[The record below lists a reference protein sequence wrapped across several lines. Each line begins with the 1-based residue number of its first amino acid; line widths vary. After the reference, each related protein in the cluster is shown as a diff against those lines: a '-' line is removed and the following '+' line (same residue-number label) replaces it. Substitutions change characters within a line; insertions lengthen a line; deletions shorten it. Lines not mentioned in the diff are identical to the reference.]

1 MLLKSKDI
9 KYLEQLPSKTFEDN
23 DDYEL
28 EESSFYEEDYQYGS
42 EEDITIG
49 ETILIGAYESRVIGE
64 DDELTEYKEP
74 SQDLEDLEY
83 DEENGVYI
91 GKTIV
96 IGGSYAL
103 EELVEEE
110 PEETVMDEF
119 DSLMGDGQIPQI
131 EEDAPHISD
140 EEVMVDNFSN
150 ALSSLEKDLKEGIPD
165 WKTVTKNIPS
175 SQVSEELNTFL
186 RDFKMEDRDA
196 STFEEINFILNEEKQ
211 AILEETLSLISQ
223 AKDFS
228 AISRVMAGLEGKIRR
243 IMYDK
248 GSTFKEDLLVEKAK
262 IVREVENHVE
272 IVISNQREIIERESE
287 EHIENTVNFYKK
299 KMEGDA
305 QLLAAA
311 NNIISR
317 REQILDEAYARSLKL
332 IEEADEQANRIVD
345 DAMSANQEAERII
358 EQAKYEAIKVEQ
370 RFRSDAENIISDANV
385 ESENI
390 IQAAEEQHQQIV
402 EAATQDGFN
411 VGYQE
416 GREEAIKENAQ
427 LLMDSTNALNDLNS
441 VFPQVVQENEGRLI
455 KLSIKVAEAII
466 QEEREAKPELVVK
479 VLDKAIR
486 RVSDL
491 ERVVIK
497 VNPLDLDLV
506 LPKQAY
512 FKSIVSD
519 VEEFIITGHYSV
531 ARGGCFIET
540 NSGTVDAQFT
550 TQLRIVQEIFDKIR
564 AEYEAEEESEDEE

>member
-9 KYLEQLPSKTFEDN
+9 KYLEQLPSKTFEDE
-23 DDYEL
+23 YE
-28 EESSFYEEDYQYGS
+28 EEVEEIGFYEEDYDYGS

-49 ETILIGAYESRVIGE
+49 QTFLIGGYESRV
-64 DDELTEYKEP
+64 
-74 SQDLEDLEY
+74 LEDNEEFVEFEESLQEFEGLEY
-83 DEENGVYI
+83 DEENGVYV
-91 GKTIV
+91 GKTVV
-96 IGGSYAL
+96 IGGAMPI
-103 EELVEEE
+103 EEIEEVQ
-110 PEETVMDEF
+110 EEQSMDEF

-131 EEDAPHISD
+131 EEEQVPTISD

-150 ALSSLEKDLKEGIPD
+150 ALSSLEKDLKDGIPD
-165 WKTVTKNIPS
+165 WKTVTKNIPGAA
-175 SQVSEELNTFL
+175 VSEEVNTFL
-186 RDFKMEDRDA
+186 RDFKMEDRDP
-196 STFEEINFILNEEKQ
+196 STFEESNFILDDEKQ
-211 AILEETLSLISQ
+211 TILEETLSLISQ

-228 AISRVMAGLEGKIRR
+228 SMSRAMAGLEGKIRR

-248 GSTFKEDLLVEKAK
+248 VSTLKDEVLVEKTR
-262 IVREVENHVE
+262 IVKDVENHVE
-272 IVISNQREIIERESE
+272 VVISKQREIIERESE
-287 EHIENTVNFYKK
+287 EHIENTVQFYKK

-305 QLLAAA
+305 QLLTAA

-332 IEEADEQANRIVD
+332 IEEAEEQANRIVD
-345 DAMSANQEAERII
+345 DAMSANREAERII
-358 EQAKYEAIKVEQ
+358 EQAKYEATKVEQ
-370 RFRSDAENIISDANV
+370 RFRADAERIISDSNI
-385 ESENI
+385 ESANI

-416 GREEAIKENAQ
+416 GREEAIKENSQ
-427 LLMDSTNALNDLNS
+427 LLMDATNALNDLNA

-455 KLSIKVAEAII
+455 RLSLKVSEAII
-466 QEEREAKPELVVK
+466 QDEREAKPELVVK

-564 AEYEAEEESEDEE
+564 SEYESEEEEEEE

>member
-1 MLLKSKDI
+1 
-9 KYLEQLPSKTFEDN
+9 
-23 DDYEL
+23 
-28 EESSFYEEDYQYGS
+28 
-42 EEDITIG
+42 
-49 ETILIGAYESRVIGE
+49 
-64 DDELTEYKEP
+64 
-74 SQDLEDLEY
+74 
-83 DEENGVYI
+83 
-91 GKTIV
+91 
-96 IGGSYAL
+96 
-103 EELVEEE
+103 
-110 PEETVMDEF
+110 
-119 DSLMGDGQIPQI
+119 
-131 EEDAPHISD
+131 
-140 EEVMVDNFSN
+140 
-150 ALSSLEKDLKEGIPD
+150 
-165 WKTVTKNIPS
+165 
-175 SQVSEELNTFL
+175 
-186 RDFKMEDRDA
+186 
-196 STFEEINFILNEEKQ
+196 
-211 AILEETLSLISQ
+211 
-223 AKDFS
+223 
-228 AISRVMAGLEGKIRR
+228 
-243 IMYDK
+243 
-248 GSTFKEDLLVEKAK
+248 
-262 IVREVENHVE
+262 
-272 IVISNQREIIERESE
+272 
-287 EHIENTVNFYKK
+287 
-299 KMEGDA
+299 
-305 QLLAAA
+305 
-311 NNIISR
+311 
-317 REQILDEAYARSLKL
+317 
-332 IEEADEQANRIVD
+332 
-345 DAMSANQEAERII
+345 MSANQEAERII